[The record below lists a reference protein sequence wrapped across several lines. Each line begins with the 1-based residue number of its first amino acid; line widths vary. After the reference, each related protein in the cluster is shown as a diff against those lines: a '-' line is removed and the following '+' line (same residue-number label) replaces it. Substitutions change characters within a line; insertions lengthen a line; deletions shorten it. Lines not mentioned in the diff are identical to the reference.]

1 MTTAKP
7 GGVIPF
13 DISLTF
19 TGTSA
24 LNMND
29 PVMVT
34 GDYTVDLADG
44 TKPTVGAVEV
54 PNVIRQG
61 GVYPIANP
69 GGEVTVGV
77 RGHGV
82 KTVVAAGAIPAGS
95 RVKVT
100 GAGYVVAAIGDEG
113 QVGIALTHTTAA
125 GQTFDLLYN

>member
-1 MTTAKP
+1 MTTTAP

-24 LNMND
+24 LNQND

-34 GDYTVDLADG
+34 ADYTVDLADG
-44 TKPTVGAVEV
+44 TKPTVGVVEV
-54 PNVIRQG
+54 ANVRRVAG
-61 GVYPIANP
+61 AYPIANP

-82 KTVVAAGAIPAGS
+82 RTVSAGGAIAAGA

-100 GAGYVVAAIGDEG
+100 GAGYVTAVIGDEG
-113 QVGIALTHTTAA
+113 QVGIALTAA
-125 GQTFDLLYN
+125 GAAGDSFDLLYN